1 MNPNF
6 ALQLSQW
13 LARTDI
19 GYLELQGPQGCLRL
33 LNHDG
38 QVKSTTTDHVADT
51 GLAVEPITAPSVGI
65 LLLSH
70 PLHDAPLAPTGQP
83 VAEGQVIALLRVGGL
98 LLPVV
103 APANGVLLRFHAA
116 HGTTVGWGTPLADLQ
131 PATRSGAARGTIRP

>member
-33 LNHDG
+33 LNRGG
-38 QVKSTTTDHVADT
+38 QVTPTTTDHVADT

-70 PLHDAPLAPTGQP
+70 PLHEAPLAPTGQP
-83 VAEGQVIALLRVGGL
+83 VAEGQVIALLRVGAL

-103 APANGVLLRFHAA
+103 SPGAGLLLRFHAA

-131 PATRSGAARGTIRP
+131 PATRSGAARGAIRP

>member
-1 MNPNF
+1 MNPDF

-33 LNHDG
+33 LNRGG
-38 QVKSTTTDHVADT
+38 QVTPTTTDHVADT

-70 PLHDAPLAPTGQP
+70 PLHEAPLAPTGQP
-83 VAEGQVIALLRVGGL
+83 VAEGQVIALLRVGAL

-103 APANGVLLRFHAA
+103 SPRAGLLLRFHAA

-131 PATRSGAARGTIRP
+131 PATRGGAARGTIRP